1 MKPFTLTALAARI
14 RSGELSPVELVEHC
28 LARIDRLED
37 RLHAWVL
44 VNRDG
49 ARAAARRATE
59 AVARGRALGPL
70 HGIPIGIKDI
80 IDVAGWPTLAGSRVR
95 GNRAAEYDAPL
106 VAQLRA
112 AGAIFLGKTVT
123 TEFACFDPPP
133 TRNPWNLGRTP
144 GGSSSGSAAA
154 VAVEMCVAA
163 IGSQTGGSITR
174 PATFCGV
181 AGLKPTFGCVS
192 LEGLVPVSPRL
203 DHPGPIG
210 RSAADLGVLLRVIA
224 MPGAQLAAGARLT
237 RPPRIGWLKDFFVSE
252 ASPPVRA
259 ATQTAVEQ
267 LRSSGATIEPVGLP
281 PSFARVHEMHL
292 RIMASDAAAYHRS
305 TFDSQPDLYG
315 RHISQLIRTGEK
327 VAPAAYA
334 EAVEHQQ
341 TFRREMQKLAAA
353 YDGLLAP
360 ATVTPAPTPETTG
373 DPRFN
378 SPWSFA
384 GLPVVSI
391 PCSLADDG
399 LPCGLQFIGPP
410 NADLALVELAAWCEA
425 KLGFQVEPAEQRAVS
440 RGQ

>member
-1 MKPFTLTALAARI
+1 MTPFTISALGKLFRT
-14 RSGELSPVELVEHC
+14 GELTPIELVEHC
-28 LARIDRLED
+28 LARIDQLED
-37 RLHAWVL
+37 RLQAWVL
-44 VNRDG
+44 VDYDG
-49 ARAAARRATE
+49 ARTAARQATDE
-59 AVARGRALGPL
+59 LARGVDHGPL

-80 IDVAGWPTLAGSRVR
+80 VDVAGWPTLAGSTVR
-95 GNRAAEYDAPL
+95 DNRPAEHDAPL

-133 TRNPWNLGRTP
+133 TRNPWNPGHTP

-154 VAVEMCVAA
+154 VAVGMCVAA

-181 AGLKPTFGCVS
+181 AGCKPTFGCVS

-210 RSAADLGVLLRVIA
+210 RSAGDLGLLLQTIA
-224 MPGAQLAAGARLT
+224 LPGAQLDAGLDPVRSKS
-237 RPPRIGWLKDFFVSE
+237 PPRIGWLQGFFISE
-252 ASPPVRA
+252 AAPAVRA
-259 ATQTAVEQ
+259 ATQTAVER
-267 LRSSGATIEPVGLP
+267 LRRAGATIESVGLP
-281 PSFARVHEMHL
+281 ASFVRVHEMHL
-292 RIMASDAAAYHRS
+292 RIMASDAAAYHRP
-305 TFDSQPDLYG
+305 TFQAQPDRYG
-315 RHISQLIRTGEK
+315 RHIAQLIRTGEK
-327 VAPAAYA
+327 VTPAAYF

-341 TFRREMQKLAAA
+341 TFRREMQAIAAA
-353 YDGLLAP
+353 FDGLLAP

-373 DPRFN
+373 DARFN

-384 GLPVVSI
+384 GFPVVSI

-410 NADLALVELAAWCEA
+410 HTDLAMVELAAWCEERI
-425 KLGFQVEPAEQRAVS
+425 GFQAEPMESSQ
-440 RGQ
+440 